1 MTLNERITD
10 LLGKATR
17 LPVDQDRND
26 DGKSDVYIIFIYED
40 EHPTHHGD
48 NEVLADEIDLQI
60 QLFSPKE
67 FNYLETKKIIRNTLE
82 KAGFIVS
89 SIRSFLGD
97 QLTGTENTRQT
108 IFSVSWLEG
117 RQEE

>member
-1 MTLNERITD
+1 MTLNERIID
-10 LLGKATR
+10 LLGNATG

-26 DGKSDVYIIFIYED
+26 
-40 EHPTHHGD
+40 
-48 NEVLADEIDLQI
+48 EVLADETDLQI

-67 FNYLETKKIIRNTLE
+67 FDYLQTKKIIRNTLE

-97 QLTGTENTRQT
+97 ELTGTENTRQT

>member
-1 MTLNERITD
+1 MTLNERIID
-10 LLGKATR
+10 LLGNATG

-26 DGKSDVYIIFIYED
+26 
-40 EHPTHHGD
+40 HGD
-48 NEVLADEIDLQI
+48 NEVLADETDLQI

-67 FNYLETKKIIRNTLE
+67 FDYLQTKKIIRNTLE

-97 QLTGTENTRQT
+97 ELTGTENTRQT